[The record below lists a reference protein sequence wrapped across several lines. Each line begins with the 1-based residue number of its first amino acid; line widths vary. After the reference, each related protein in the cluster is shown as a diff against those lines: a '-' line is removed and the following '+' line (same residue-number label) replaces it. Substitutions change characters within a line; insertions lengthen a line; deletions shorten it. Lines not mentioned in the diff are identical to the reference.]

1 MESTVVKLVRD
12 MQDLV
17 TLLKIEAEKFDAGN
31 NAAGTRVRKGMMDIK
46 RMAQE
51 VREEVTAVK
60 AAK

>member
-12 MQDLV
+12 MGA
-17 TLLKIEAEKFDAGN
+17 LLDQLQSEVEKFDRGN

-51 VREEVTAVK
+51 VREEVTAVR

>member
-1 MESTVVKLVRD
+1 MPVSGKVRE
-12 MQDLV
+12 MQHLI
-17 TLLKIEAEKFDAGN
+17 TLLEIEANKFDQGN

-51 VREEVTAVK
+51 VREKVSAVK